1 MAYFV
6 VQALSNCA
14 CVSWCKEI
22 LQTHLN
28 SWRDSSQTFITFL
41 YELASLFVTCNI
53 WGQGAILFP
62 FSHKYIMGPQ
72 TIRSI
77 SHTHLMVGSFTIF
90 SRSRGKAIPSQDW
103 TGISSR
109 RLRLPKFVDIQHI

>member
-1 MAYFV
+1 
-6 VQALSNCA
+6 
-14 CVSWCKEI
+14 
-22 LQTHLN
+22 
-28 SWRDSSQTFITFL
+28 
-41 YELASLFVTCNI
+41 
-53 WGQGAILFP
+53 
-62 FSHKYIMGPQ
+62 MGPQ